1 MVLAEDGVVRGLDDC
16 RQPVLQGLHLA
27 PLGEVSQE
35 AGEHGRF
42 APGERDRE
50 FDRQLAA
57 VLAHRSQLEAA
68 VEHLRLAR
76 GEVAGQRATVPLAKV
91 GRHDQLRQ
99 LLSDRLHGAVAE
111 GALGGRIELN
121 DLALAVHGHD
131 AVERGVYDG
140 CLARFALPDGLLG
153 EQALHVI
160 AQLSAQ
166 SAHQV
171 E

>member
-57 VLAHRSQLEAA
+57 VLAHGSQLEAA
-68 VEHLRLAR
+68 VEHERLAR
-76 GEVAGQRATVPLAKV
+76 GEVAGQPATVPPTKV

-99 LLSDRLHGAVAE
+99 LLPDRLRGAVAE
-111 GALGGRIELN
+111 GALGRGVELH
-121 DLALAVHGHD
+121 DLALAVHRHD
-131 AVERGVYDG
+131 AVERGVHHRG
-140 CLARFALPDGLLG
+140 LARVALLDGLLG
-153 EQALHVI
+153 E
-160 AQLSAQ
+160 
-166 SAHQV
+166 
-171 E
+171 